1 MGVTGLLCMPSYI
14 LHDVK
19 WKVTKGGSWI
29 WLQRGGT
36 GGGGIFSLSPPN
48 AQAVKSA
55 TVEEQA
61 ALKDMIFPPGYVSIA
76 SGHYNYL
83 SSTGFCVSSNNLGL
97 GDRYTGGILC
107 EESLRVL
114 KVWSTNLQSS
124 SAPSLRVEV
133 WLNNTES
140 GTAEQATR
148 DPDITQLVNFH
159 VIANLGAS
167 KQGYSLPVLLVDNVS
182 YRLSLDREDSNVP
195 GDWIIEFSDPVMGNR
210 WGEEFVNLNVVGRA
224 CENNGVVSSQHS
236 RRYMYGLG
244 FGQAWGQSG
253 ACVSGNPPKMAPVD
267 CYAASALGGEGM

>member
-97 GDRYTGGILC
+97 GDRYGGGILC

-253 ACVSGNPPKMAPVD
+253 ACVSDNPPKMAPVD
-267 CYAASALGGEGM
+267 CYAASALGAEGM